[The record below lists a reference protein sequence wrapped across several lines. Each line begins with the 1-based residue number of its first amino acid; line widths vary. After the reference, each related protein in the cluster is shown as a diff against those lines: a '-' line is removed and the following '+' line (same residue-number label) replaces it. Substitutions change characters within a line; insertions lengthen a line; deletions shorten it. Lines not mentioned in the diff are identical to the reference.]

1 MKKLIY
7 AIVVVCV
14 VNAGEMQEMYCGDKS
29 LSYCINHFKK
39 QCDAKNYGACGVVG
53 WLQYEQKQYGEAK
66 KYYEMVCDK
75 ANSKD
80 SYQVERID
88 GSLGPKVPAI
98 EVIKATCAELG
109 RFYYNG
115 LGVRQD
121 YSKALQYRKKACDLD
136 NAGACSGAGFLYY
149 VGEGTKKDYKLAK
162 KYFEKACKMQYGG
175 GCNLLAAMYMSGEG
189 VPANFSKAKELFGKA
204 CDFGE
209 QAGCD
214 AYKNLN
220 KLGVE

>member
-1 MKKLIY
+1 MLSEQGRF
-7 AIVVVCV
+7 
-14 VNAGEMQEMYCGDKS
+14 GET
-29 LSYCINHFKK
+29 
-39 QCDAKNYGACGVVG
+39 
-53 WLQYEQKQYGEAK
+53 K
-66 KYYEMVCDK
+66 KYLEMVCDK
-75 ANSKD
+75 SNSKD
-80 SYQVERID
+80 SYQIERID
-88 GSLGPKVPAI
+88 GSLGPKMPIII
-98 EVIKATCAELG
+98 EMQIACSAVANL
-109 RFYYNG
+109 YYEG

-121 YSKALQYRKKACDLD
+121 YSKALQYRKKACGLGS
-136 NAGACSGAGFLYY
+136 AGACSGAGFLYY

-220 KLGVE
+220 KLGVK